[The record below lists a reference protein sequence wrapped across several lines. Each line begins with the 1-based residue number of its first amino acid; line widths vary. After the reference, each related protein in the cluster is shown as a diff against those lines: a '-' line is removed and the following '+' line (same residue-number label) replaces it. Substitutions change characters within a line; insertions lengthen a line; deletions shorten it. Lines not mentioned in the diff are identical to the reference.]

1 MKSQSSQR
9 ICILHI
15 GLEKTGSTSIQTWVY
30 KNEKTLNSVG
40 LGLTRSFS
48 RPNNWDFVNFFQNG
62 LDDWAS
68 RKGIHNQQ
76 QKKHYFA
83 NFERDFD
90 QEIGGLASRNVLLTS
105 EHFSS
110 RLRSTEELL
119 RLREF
124 LTLRFDQI
132 KVLAWFRPQ
141 WEVAVSSWSTSLKSG
156 HSASLEDWLKRV
168 VEDNYYFN
176 YEKIARNW
184 SDVFGKENCIFKI
197 FESNDSTQS
206 DVVTDFLNALE
217 PIGFSL
223 HSNVSDF
230 ISERQNISMSYLEAL
245 VLRAINSKAPYWIH
259 HQGVKEFNKLNKD
272 LRKGLPRLKTAMP
285 ITISI
290 ADKFRIYE
298 EFKES
303 NQRFFKEFFG
313 GNGFGEPN
321 PLDIS
326 SNAQNVD
333 MLQDLLSLVSYFLEF
348 TSTEY
353 RPSLQNSDADLLRDS
368 ALRILSL
375 GDRESALGLLKL
387 AHKARPDGPV
397 INMRIRE
404 LEALIE
410 RKELN

>member
-1 MKSQSSQR
+1 MKSQSSPKF
-9 ICILHI
+9 CVLHV

-30 KNEKTLNSVG
+30 KNERTLNSVG
-40 LGLTRSFS
+40 LGLTQSFS
-48 RPNNWDFVNFFQNG
+48 RPNNWDFVNFFQNR
-62 LDDWAS
+62 LDDWADL
-68 RKGIHNQQ
+68 KGIHNQQ
-76 QKKHYFA
+76 QKELYFA

-90 QEIGGLASRNVLLTS
+90 KEIGGMSSRHVLLTS

-110 RLRSTEELL
+110 RLRSTEELV

-124 LTLRFDQI
+124 LSTRFDQL

-141 WEVAVSSWSTSLKSG
+141 WEVAVSSWSTSLRSG

-176 YEKIARNW
+176 YEKIAHNW
-184 SDVFGKENCIFKI
+184 SEVFGRENCIFRI
-197 FESNDSTQS
+197 FKANDSKQG
-206 DVVTDFLNALE
+206 DVVTDFLKALE

-223 HSNVSDF
+223 HSNVSDL
-230 ISERQNISMSYLEAL
+230 ISERQNISMGYLEAL
-245 VLRAINSKAPYWIH
+245 VLRAINSKVPYWIH
-259 HQGVKEFNKLNKD
+259 HQGVKEVNKLNKD
-272 LRKGLPRLKTAMP
+272 LRKGLPRLKTEMP

-303 NQRFFKEFFG
+303 NQRFFEEFFG

-321 PLDIS
+321 SLDIS
-326 SNAQNVD
+326 SDAQNVD
-333 MLQDLLSLVSYFLEF
+333 IREDLLSVASYFLEF

-375 GDRESALGLLKL
+375 GDSESALALLKL

-404 LEALIE
+404 LEASIE
-410 RKELN
+410 RSKLN